1 MKHLTIISLFSSA
14 LMISPAFASDSTA
27 APAPHKIAGPNYFYI
42 SADGGWTTL
51 HTPSQNLPD
60 VPYAVDASYSNHS
73 GGLGISIGYSRT
85 IISSLSLGLEA
96 GYDYNGSSRYKQDY
110 SSGPDFYYY
119 NNEYIFTSKDF
130 HTLATGKVNF
140 NGGLNVFGKA
150 GVARVHQTMD
160 NSYGVNVD
168 NPNYIPRGA
177 VDGTRPMVAGGI
189 GYNYKFMDIYAQ
201 YSHIF
206 AANES
211 DFSDWINHD
220 GGMSVVSVDAFK
232 LGLAFGIRI

>member
-1 MKHLTIISLFSSA
+1 MKYLTIISLFSSV
-14 LMISPAFASDSTA
+14 LMISPALASDSTA
-27 APAPHKIAGPNYFYI
+27 VPTPYKIVGPNYFYV

-51 HTPSQNLPD
+51 HTPSQNLPNA
-60 VPYAVDASYSNHS
+60 PYVIGATNSNHS
-73 GGLGISIGYSRT
+73 GGLGVSIGYSRA
-85 IISSLSLGLEA
+85 IIPLFSLGLEA
-96 GYDYNGSSRYKQDY
+96 GYDYNGRSKYTQDY
-110 SSGPDFYYY
+110 SGPGFTNDTIQYV
-119 NNEYIFTSKDF
+119 FTSKDF
-130 HTLATGKVNF
+130 HLLATGKMNF

-150 GVARVHQTMD
+150 GMAQVHQTMD
-160 NSYGVNVD
+160 GEYGLNAY
-168 NPNYIPRGA
+168 NPNYIPEGS

-232 LGLAFGIRI
+232 LGLAFGVRI